1 MREHRGDTTKPGVT
15 QSYLMFFEN
24 VPHRRSYKS
33 CPVRDE
39 SFTDYARLHFVE
51 GSCPPLWHRTT
62 ADKDHPR

>member
-1 MREHRGDTTKPGVT
+1 
-15 QSYLMFFEN
+15 MFFEN